1 MNRYASQWFGRVY
14 AGPEED
20 AKAAADAAAKAA
32 ADAERKF
39 TQDEVNKFLADDRRK
54 SQEKLSTTLAEL
66 EKFKGTAKEKE
77 ALQQKVEEL
86 QKTFM
91 TKEELAKQEQD
102 KAKAK
107 YENELSDTKKK
118 AETWESLFIKNY
130 ASNEIVKAAEKH
142 KAYSATQLEALLTNK
157 VVVRPK
163 TDELGNPTGA
173 FEAVTT
179 VNVKDKDGTEKPLE
193 MTIVEAV
200 GKMRE
205 LPEYGNLFLVDGK
218 PGVGTTINN
227 GSVPN
232 TGNGPPPVDPSAYRE
247 WRKKQGLQGR

>member
-1 MNRYASQWFGRVY
+1 MNRYKMFGRVY

-20 AKAAADAAAKAA
+20 AKAAADAAAKLAA
-32 ADAERKF
+32 ESEKKF
-39 TQDEVNKFLADDRRK
+39 TQEDVNKFLAEERRQGK
-54 SQEKLSTTLAEL
+54 DKLTTALSEV

-102 KAKAK
+102 KARLK
-107 YENELSDTKKK
+107 YENELKDTKTK
-118 AETWESLFIKNY
+118 AENWEKLFLQNY
-130 ASNEIVKAAEKH
+130 TSNEITKAAEKH
-142 KAYSATQLEALLTNK
+142 KAFNSAQLESLLANK
-157 VVVRPK
+157 VTVRPK
-163 TDELGNPTGA
+163 TDELGNPTGV

-179 VNVKDKDGTEKPLE
+179 VNVKDKDGTVKPLE
-193 MTIVEAV
+193 MTVIDAI

-227 GSVPN
+227 GNIPV
-232 TGNGPPPVDPSAYRE
+232 TDTAPPDDPTAYRA
-247 WRKKQGLQGR
+247 WRSKQGFKNR